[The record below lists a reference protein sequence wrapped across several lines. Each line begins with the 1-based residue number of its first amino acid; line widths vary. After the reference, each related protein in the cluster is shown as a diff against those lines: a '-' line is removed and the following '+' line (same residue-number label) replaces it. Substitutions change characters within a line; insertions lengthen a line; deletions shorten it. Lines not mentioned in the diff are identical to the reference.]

1 MVGSR
6 FQHGALDLE
15 TIETRPV
22 TLGDDVVDLA
32 RLDKEPRHVAD

>member
-1 MVGSR
+1 MLGSR

-22 TLGDDVVDLA
+22 MLHDQAVDIASSRRTVPL
-32 RLDKEPRHVAD
+32 R